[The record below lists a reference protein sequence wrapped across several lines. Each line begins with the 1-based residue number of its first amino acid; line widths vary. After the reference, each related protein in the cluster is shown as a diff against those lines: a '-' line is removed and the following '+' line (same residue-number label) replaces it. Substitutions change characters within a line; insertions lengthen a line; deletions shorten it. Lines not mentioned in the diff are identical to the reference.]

1 MVVLTVKSGLIVRSV
16 LIWLSSGLGKESFVD
31 KLTALLIESV
41 VVRMCEV
48 NLLVGKKLGS
58 GQITE
63 EKAAE
68 AIQESHTIFRD
79 MMNSLSE

>member
-1 MVVLTVKSGLIVRSV
+1 M
-16 LIWLSSGLGKESFVD
+16 D

-48 NLLVGKKLGS
+48 NLLIGKKLGS

-68 AIQESHTIFRD
+68 AIQESQTIFRD